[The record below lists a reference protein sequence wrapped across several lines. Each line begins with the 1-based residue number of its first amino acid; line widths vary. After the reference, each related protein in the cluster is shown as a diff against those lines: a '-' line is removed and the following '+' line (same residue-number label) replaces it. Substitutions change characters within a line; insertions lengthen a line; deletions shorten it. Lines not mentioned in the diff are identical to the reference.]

1 MNLRAVFIH
10 VLADALGSVIVIISA
25 LVNKF
30 RVELNVPKQV
40 IDYID
45 PALCLSLVALI
56 LSTALPLLKES
67 ALILLQTVPKDIE
80 VSVLKRDLQLHV
92 PSILNVHELHIWK
105 LSGRKIIATA
115 HIICHNTS
123 EYMENANK
131 IKAFFHHRGIHST
144 TIQPE
149 FTDYVDS
156 HAAIDEA
163 CLIECV
169 TSCVKDTCCGDQ
181 AGIVRNKSVASQ
193 LRAVVVAGS
202 SGNAGE

>member
-1 MNLRAVFIH
+1 MNIRAVFLH

-25 LVNKF
+25 LLNKF
-30 RVELNVPKQV
+30 QKELNVPKTV

-45 PALCLSLVALI
+45 PVLCVALVTLI
-56 LSTALPLLKES
+56 LSTTLPLLRES

-80 VSVLKRDLQLHV
+80 VSTLKRDLQNHV
-92 PSILNVHELHIWK
+92 PNIINVHELHIWK

-123 EYMENANK
+123 EYMKNAAK
-131 IKAFFHHRGIHST
+131 IKAFFHKRGIHST

-149 FTDYVDS
+149 FTDYNCSKQQDTDVS
-156 HAAIDEA
+156 

-169 TSCVKDTCCGDQ
+169 TNCVKDTCCGEE
-181 AGIVRNKSVASQ
+181 IIRNKSVGSQ
-193 LRAVVVAGS
+193 LKNAV
-202 SGNAGE
+202 E